1 MEQQSTGGQKR
12 IRIGFERT
20 AKRVNQSVT
29 IEEQQEVNGN
39 LEWLPI
45 AEEAAAAFEWCE
57 DHFNDWTTT

>member
-29 IEEQQEVNGN
+29 IEEQGSEST
-39 LEWLPI
+39 LEWLPL
-45 AEEAAAAFEWCE
+45 ALEAAAAFEWCE
-57 DHFNDWTTT
+57 DHFKDWTTT